1 MTQELRLRPLTARSV
16 VLSTLLGAHPP
27 ELPVRE
33 LVRIAA
39 LFGINDTALRV
50 ALTRMVATGDL
61 HRADGTYRLNDR
73 LVQRQR
79 RQDEAVDPS
88 TVAWDGTWEIV
99 AVTATGRSPAD
110 RAALRA
116 RMTALRLGELREGL
130 WLRPANLR
138 RAWSADPGVQRF
150 TAVPQTPSA
159 ELARTLWDLDD
170 WSAHG
175 RALLRHF
182 RAVDQPVDRFTT
194 AAAIVRHLLA
204 DPILPDSLLPRPW
217 PADDLRVAYRG
228 YQRELADL
236 AALRSG

>member
-50 ALTRMVATGDL
+50 ALTRMVSAGDL
-61 HRADGTYRLNDR
+61 HRADGTYRLNER
-73 LVQRQR
+73 LVDRQR
-79 RQDEAVDPS
+79 RQDEGVDPS
-88 TVAWDGTWEIV
+88 TTAWDGTWEIV

-130 WLRPANLR
+130 WLRPTNLR
-138 RAWSADPGVQRF
+138 RTWTPDPGVQRF
-150 TAVPQTPSA
+150 TALPETPSPA
-159 ELARTLWDLDD
+159 LARTLWDLDG
-170 WSAHG
+170 WAAHG
-175 RALLRHF
+175 RTLLHHF
-182 RAVDQPVDRFTT
+182 RAADQPVDRFTT

-204 DPILPDSLLPRPW
+204 DPILPDPLLPRPW
-217 PADDLRVAYRG
+217 PADELRVAYRG
-228 YQRELADL
+228 YQRELAALADL
-236 AALRSG
+236 PR